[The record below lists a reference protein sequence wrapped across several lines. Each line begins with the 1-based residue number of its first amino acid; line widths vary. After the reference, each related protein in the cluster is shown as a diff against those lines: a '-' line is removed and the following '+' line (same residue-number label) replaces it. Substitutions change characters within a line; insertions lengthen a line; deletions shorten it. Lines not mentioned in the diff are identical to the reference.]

1 MGLDILNA
9 KDAHV
14 KSEENLKYSAFAI
27 LVSEK
32 VRDAVAIGEE
42 SCHVNFS
49 SIKTPKTIIDRVCD
63 ELVELGYHY
72 NIEDRIVASMK
83 TLHIYW
89 DSPDADPEEME
100 K

>member
-32 VRDAVAIGEE
+32 VRDAVAVGEE
-42 SCHVNFS
+42 SCYVNFS
-49 SIKTPKTIIDRVCD
+49 SIKTPKTIIDHVCD
-63 ELVELGYHY
+63 ELVELGYRY

-89 DSPDADPEEME
+89 DSPDIGSEEME

>member
-1 MGLDILNA
+1 M
-9 KDAHV
+9 
-14 KSEENLKYSAFAI
+14 Y
-27 LVSEK
+27 
-32 VRDAVAIGEE
+32 
-42 SCHVNFS
+42 FS

-72 NIEDRIVASMK
+72 RIEDRIVASMK